1 MTVQKMNI
9 IHDQT
14 GPLMPVITNIY
25 LTLEFRIFKNLNFLL
40 LFNIQLIV
48 TNHSDSNML
57 KNVRSD
63 SFHLTACLHPSSHPL
78 PTLLPMSF
86 PGSSKHYST
95 LIFFDVNSQFPSV
108 KESWKMCLS
117 GPDLFRG
124 PPLSWL
130 SISPRHRKTIALSI
144 HPSMNTKI
152 DSYLGF
158 PEVSHKHTSLP
169 QTSISGSVPVMTSL
183 NSQLDTT
190 ERHLRIESW

>member
-1 MTVQKMNI
+1 MNT

-14 GPLMPVITNIY
+14 GSLMPIITNIY

-48 TNHSDSNML
+48 TNSSDSNML

-95 LIFFDVNSQFPSV
+95 LIFDVNYQFPSV
-108 KESWKMCLS
+108 KESLKMCLS

-124 PPLSWL
+124 PPST
-130 SISPRHRKTIALSI
+130 SISPLHRKTISLSI

-152 DSYLGF
+152 DSYLGC
-158 PEVSHKHTSLP
+158 PEVSHKHTSAAVSAADFNFWLC
-169 QTSISGSVPVMTSL
+169 SR
-183 NSQLDTT
+183 DD
-190 ERHLRIESW
+190 